1 MPIDFLTAWGVST
14 AVGFLFQPVMK
25 QFAQDVGKD
34 LLKDILK
41 DVLKAI
47 PSQILEKLKK
57 EEIDIAA
64 GKALKEFLS
73 LVQQELQDADIPDNQ
88 VRDYNKPLQKFL
100 NEKKVKEILG
110 TPFHDECHAL
120 NTIKLKK
127 IWNEQNL
134 LALPSEFDWT
144 KLGKRYVK
152 KVKAIIQDSSE
163 LRAILD
169 SQNLEKIAENTTETA
184 GIIPDFNLKQYQEAI
199 RESYANLKLDSIDTS
214 GYAYNEL
221 RLWRIFIPQNVREV
235 HQVLPQVHELPKQH
249 LRRLR
254 EKNELEAEEIA
265 LEELE
270 HHKRVYLEQP
280 VGSVKKI
287 VENKQNYKY
296 IVILGDP
303 GSGKSTLLQYLAL
316 DWVEQTLDR
325 LDKIKNPP
333 PIPLLI
339 ELRTYMRRRED
350 KECSNFLEFFH
361 KCSGAIAHL
370 NQHKLQ
376 EQLKAGNA
384 LVMFDGLDEVFDP
397 GKREDVIADI
407 HRFTNEYPN
416 VQVIVTSRVIGYK
429 AQRLRDAEFKHFMLQ
444 DLEPKQIQDF
454 INRLK
459 NLRVKF
465 LANTGR
471 MKLGMKFCG

>member
-1 MPIDFLTAWGVST
+1 MDFLTAWGVST

-25 QFAQDVGKD
+25 QFAQELGKD

-47 PSQILEKLKK
+47 PSQILQKLKK

-73 LVQQELQDADIPDNQ
+73 LVQQELQDADIPDNE
-88 VRDYNKPLQKFL
+88 VREYNKPLQKFL
-100 NEKKVKEILG
+100 NDKKVKEILG
-110 TPFHDECHAL
+110 TPFHDECNAL
-120 NTIKLKK
+120 DINSLRN
-127 IWNEQNL
+127 IWYEENL
-134 LALPSEFDWT
+134 SDLPHEFDWT

-169 SQNLEKIAENTTETA
+169 SKNLEKIADNTTEAA
-184 GIIPDFNLKQYQEAI
+184 GIIPEFNLKKYQEAI
-199 RESYANLKLDSIDTS
+199 RERYANLKLDSIDTS
-214 GYAYNEL
+214 GSAYNEL
-221 RLWRIFIPQNVREV
+221 RLWRIFIPQKVRKV
-235 HQVLPQVHELPKQH
+235 HQVLPQVHELPKEH

-254 EKNELEAEEIA
+254 ERNELEAEEI
-265 LEELE
+265 LQEELE
-270 HHKRVYLEQP
+270 RQKRDYFEQTLR
-280 VGSVKKI
+280 SVKEI
-287 VENKQNYKY
+287 VEDKQKYKH

-316 DWVEQTLDR
+316 DWVEETLDR
-325 LDKIKNPP
+325 LDKIKNLP

-339 ELRTYMRRRED
+339 ELRAYMRRRED
-350 KECSNFLEFFH
+350 KECNNFLEFFH

-376 EQLKAGNA
+376 EELKAGNA

-397 GKREDVIADI
+397 GKREDVITDI
-407 HRFTNEYPN
+407 HRFTNEYPD

-429 AQRLRDAEFKHFMLQ
+429 VQRLRDAGFKHFMLQ
-444 DLEPKQIQDF
+444 DLEPEQIQDF
-454 INRLK
+454 INRWHDDTFTDK
-459 NLRVKF
+459 ID
-465 LANTGR
+465 G
-471 MKLGMKFCG
+471 